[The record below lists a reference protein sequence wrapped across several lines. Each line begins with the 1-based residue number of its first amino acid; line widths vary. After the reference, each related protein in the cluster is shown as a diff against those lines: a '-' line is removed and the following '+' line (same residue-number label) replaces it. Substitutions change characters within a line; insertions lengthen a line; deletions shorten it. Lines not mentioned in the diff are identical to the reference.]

1 MSDGLEPPADGT
13 AVAVA
18 STDLDLA
25 LAPPTLEETERFIA
39 QVPLF
44 LGLPDH
50 ARKALAQA
58 SRWVHLPAGD
68 YLFHQGDD
76 ADALAL
82 VWSGR
87 LQVID
92 ERRGPAP
99 DAEPDRARER
109 DHDEDDDGSAPP
121 RSPDPSA
128 VAGDA
133 GPAQQPG
140 SGGRDRVIS
149 LLGRGAWV
157 GELSLLTGARRSAA
171 VCALRDSQLILVPAA
186 AFSRVLDREPELGL
200 AVARVVA
207 TQLQQSH
214 KAEAPAP
221 APDTVAVIPLGEGL
235 PIVAF
240 VERLQATLGE
250 RGSVAVLAGPPKI
263 DDAVLAALTPT
274 GDDLDDDGVAEDGV
288 ADDDAPRHRAWADHL
303 DRVETEHPWVILV
316 APAPA
321 LDPAWASFCVRSA
334 DRVLAMVR
342 GGRPPSWSIDLLAT
356 DHERVDAVFIGSTPS
371 AQRMTPTLDLLQ
383 PRSHHHVPEGSGF
396 AAAADRT
403 ARRSIG
409 HSLGIVFSGGGARGL
424 AHAGVI
430 QRLVEAGAPL
440 DRVGGCSAG
449 AFAAALFAMRRS
461 PAEIVDICREE
472 FVERHPWNDFGV
484 PREGLTKGK
493 RVREMLLRVFGDTRI
508 EELSLSM
515 FAVSAD
521 LATGDLVVHRSGLVR
536 EALAASMAIPGI
548 APPIQLDGR
557 LLVDG
562 GILDNFP
569 VDVMVETGEGPVIG
583 VDVMRQFP
591 MPDRSL
597 VRGRGTREAGPG
609 IVSTLARSMVLGGWQ
624 RSEQNRRAA
633 DLLIS
638 PAVDTIGMFDF
649 DRLDEAIDAGWR
661 AADLALAEGLPI

>member
-1 MSDGLEPPADGT
+1 MTEGEDPHVDGN
-13 AVAVA
+13 AVAVPG
-18 STDLDLA
+18 TDLDMA
-25 LAPPTLEETERFIA
+25 LAPPTLEDTERFIA

-58 SRWVHLPAGD
+58 SRWVHLAAGE

-92 ERRGPAP
+92 ERRDHEPDDDGAEGSSSDEPGRPAVVDAAAGPAP
-99 DAEPDRARER
+99 P
-109 DHDEDDDGSAPP
+109 
-121 RSPDPSA
+121 
-128 VAGDA
+128 
-133 GPAQQPG
+133 
-140 SGGRDRVIS
+140 SGGRNRVIS

-171 VCALRDSQLILVPAA
+171 VCALRDSQLILVPAES
-186 AFSRVLDREPELGL
+186 FSRVLDREPELGL

-207 TQLQQSH
+207 TQLQQSQ

-221 APDTVAVIPLGEGL
+221 GPDTVAVIPLGDGL
-235 PIVAF
+235 PIVPF
-240 VERLQATLGE
+240 VERLRETLGQH
-250 RGSVAVLAGPPKI
+250 GSVAVLAGPPKV
-263 DDAVLAALTPT
+263 DEAVLAALATT
-274 GDDLDDDGVAEDGV
+274 EEDDGA

-321 LDPAWASFCVRSA
+321 IDPAWASFCVRSA

-342 GGRPPSWSIDLLAT
+342 GGRPPSWSSDLLAG

-371 AQRMTPTLDLLQ
+371 AQRMTPTLDQ
-383 PRSHHHVPEGSGF
+383 VRPRSHHHVPEGSGF
-396 AAAADRT
+396 DAAADRA

-461 PAEIVDICREE
+461 PAEIIDICREE

-536 EALAASMAIPGI
+536 EAIAASMAIPGI

-583 VDVMRQFP
+583 VDVMREFP

-649 DRLDEAIDAGWR
+649 DRLDEAIEAGRR
-661 AADLALAEGLPI
+661 AADAALAEGLPI